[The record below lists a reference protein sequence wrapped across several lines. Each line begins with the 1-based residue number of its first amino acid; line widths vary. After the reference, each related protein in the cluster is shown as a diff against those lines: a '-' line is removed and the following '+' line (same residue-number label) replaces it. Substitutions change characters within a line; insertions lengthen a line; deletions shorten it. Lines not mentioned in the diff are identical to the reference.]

1 MEEAVNFILDFLTGL
16 QFVSLSIVTGAVLW
30 GLLSR
35 SMVRKGDV
43 SSVSFTRSCT
53 NFLLMGA
60 GAFVAF
66 QLINLAL
73 SALVLHMAFNR
84 PVIPA
89 FFQTIQFQA
98 GFIRVLLAGGL
109 LVVGYLTGLRRES
122 DGPWITG
129 AGLLLLLIVTGG
141 WVTHAAGRLDS
152 RLLLATLTVLHQL
165 AAYVWVGGITFLVYH
180 HYFGE
185 NQRNPSTI
193 WPYLARF
200 SWIAAGT
207 VVLLLSTALP
217 LAARYIGSW
226 QGLLGTG
233 YGTLVLAK
241 CTLLGGALGFAALN
255 HRAVRRWKAGN
266 GFVQTGSCAPNLEAE
281 TWLLLIILFTAAAL
295 ASQPPAIDIPNKQA
309 TWAEMVETFSPKWPR
324 LSSPAHDQVT
334 RRESGPPG
342 HVSADHTLTE
352 NSWSEFNHNV
362 SGIVLVLVG
371 CLALLDWSMRASWT
385 RHWPL
390 GFAALAIFLF
400 FRNDPNEW
408 PLGSNSFWAGF
419 READVIQ
426 HRLATLLAVLI
437 GFVEWRARAVSGR
450 NRSGV
455 LYAFPCM
462 AAIGSILLLSH
473 SHSAFELKAE
483 FLMQV
488 SHTGMGVLAA
498 FIACG
503 RWLELRSSGIMGR
516 LSGLIVILSL
526 VLVGVLLAFYRES
539 VA

>member
-1 MEEAVNFILDFLTGL
+1 MEDAVNFILDLLTGL

-35 SMVRKGDV
+35 SMVRRGDL
-43 SSVSFTRSCT
+43 SSPTFMSSCT
-53 NFLLMGA
+53 TFLLIGA
-60 GAFVAF
+60 GAFFAF
-66 QLINLAL
+66 QLLNLVL
-73 SALVLHMAFNR
+73 SALVLHMAFNQ

-89 FFQTIQFQA
+89 FFHTIQFQA
-98 GFIRVLLAGGL
+98 GLIRALMAGGL
-109 LVVGYLTGLRRES
+109 LVVGFLTRLRRES
-122 DGPWITG
+122 AGPWIMG
-129 AGLLLLLIVTGG
+129 AGLLLILIVTGG

-152 RLLLATLTVLHQL
+152 RLLLATLTVVHQL

-180 HYFGE
+180 HYVGE
-185 NQRNPSTI
+185 TPRDPGTI
-193 WPYLARF
+193 GPCLARF

-207 VVLLLSTALP
+207 VILLLSTAVP
-217 LAARYIGSW
+217 LAAQYIGSW
-226 QGLLGTG
+226 QGLMGTG

-241 CTLLGGALGFAALN
+241 CALLGGALVFAAMN
-255 HRAVRRWKAGN
+255 HHAVRRWKAGN
-266 GFVQTGSCAPNLEAE
+266 SFQKAGSSVPNLEAE

-295 ASQPPAIDIPNKQA
+295 ASQPPAIDIPDKQA
-309 TWAEMVETFSPKWPR
+309 TWAEVVETFTPKWPR

-342 HVSADHTLTE
+342 HVSADHTRAA

-362 SGIVLVLVG
+362 SGIILVLVG
-371 CLALLDWSMRASWT
+371 CLAFLDWSIRASWT

-390 GFAALAIFLF
+390 GFVALALFLF

-419 READVIQ
+419 QEADVIQ
-426 HRLATLLAVLI
+426 HRLATLLAVMI
-437 GFVEWRARAVSGR
+437 GLLEWRARTVSEHGR
-450 NRSGV
+450 SRAP
-455 LYAFPCM
+455 YAFPCM
-462 AAIGSILLLSH
+462 AALGSILLLSH

-498 FIACG
+498 FMACG
-503 RWLELRSSGIMGR
+503 RWLELRSSGTTGR
-516 LSGLIVILSL
+516 LSGLAVILSL
-526 VLVGVLLAFYRES
+526 VLVGMLLAFYRES